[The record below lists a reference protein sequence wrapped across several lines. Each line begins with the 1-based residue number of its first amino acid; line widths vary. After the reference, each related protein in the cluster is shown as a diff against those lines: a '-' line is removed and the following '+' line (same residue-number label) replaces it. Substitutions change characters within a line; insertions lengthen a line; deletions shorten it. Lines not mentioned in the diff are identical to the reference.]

1 MILVLANIESTE
13 AAIEETKAA
22 IAAMEIAS
30 QAEPGCISYR
40 FTQELSHPEKMV
52 VVEQW
57 ESVDALVEHFGMPH
71 MAAFSAALAKNPP
84 VNVDAQMH
92 DLGPGK
98 PLPGRD

>member
-13 AAIEETKAA
+13 AGIDAMKTA
-22 IAAMEIAS
+22 IATMEIAS

-71 MAAFSAALAKNPP
+71 MAAFAKRWLKT
-84 VNVDAQMH
+84 H
-92 DLGPGK
+92 
-98 PLPGRD
+98 RST

>member
-13 AAIEETKAA
+13 GAIDEMKAA

-30 QAEPGCISYR
+30 QAEAGCISYR
-40 FTQELSHPEKMV
+40 FTQELSHPHKMI

-57 ESVDALVEHFGMPH
+57 QSVDALVEHFAAPH
-71 MAAFSAALAKNPP
+71 MAAFGEAMAKNPP
-84 VNVDAQMH
+84 VSVDAKMY
-92 DLGPGK
+92 DMGPGQ

>member
-13 AAIEETKAA
+13 AAIEETRAA

-30 QAEPGCISYR
+30 QAEAGCISYR
-40 FTQELSHPEKMV
+40 FSQELSHPHKMI

-57 ESVDALVEHFGMPH
+57 ESVDALVEHFGTPH
-71 MAAFSAALAKNPP
+71 MVDFGAALAKNPP
-84 VNVDAQMH
+84 VNVDAKMYE
-92 DLGPGK
+92 LGPGQ

>member
-1 MILVLANIESTE
+1 MILVLANIETTE
-13 AAIEETKAA
+13 AGIDDMKAA

-40 FTQELSHPEKMV
+40 FTQELSHPHKMV

-57 ESVDALVEHFGMPH
+57 ESVDALIEHFAMPH
-71 MAAFSAALAKNPP
+71 MAAFGEAMAKNPP
-84 VNVDAQMH
+84 VNVDAKMH
-92 DLGPGK
+92 DLGPGQ

>member
-1 MILVLANIESTE
+1 MILVLANIETTE
-13 AAIEETKAA
+13 ADIEAMKAA
-22 IAAMEIAS
+22 IATMEAAS

-40 FTQELSHPEKMV
+40 FTQELSNPQKMV

-71 MAAFSAALAKNPP
+71 MAAFGAAMAKNPP
-84 VNVDAQMH
+84 VNVDAKMY
-92 DLGPGK
+92 DLGPGQ